1 MTKLL
6 NPQLTWKDKC
16 CHSCGNKHLILK
28 ESEIPVQTVTKG
40 TVKTKK
46 HLHFCEKCNS
56 FTLGVEPDIYV
67 LSKFMT
73 ENQTMFQSFDYNK
86 STTQNILAMQEN
98 LTNILITLAMHGY
111 SVTNDNLDE
120 VNADT

>member
-16 CHSCGNKHLILK
+16 CHSCGNKHLIL
-28 ESEIPVQTVTKG
+28 KG

-120 VNADT
+120 LNANT